1 MIELLDK
8 QTRLTGNQYR
18 IIAAAILGD
27 MLEFFDYFLIGF
39 VLAFIVKPWQLTFG
53 QSAVILLSSGI
64 GAMAGAFF
72 WGSLADRIGRKK
84 VFIATV
90 LNFSIATGV
99 LALTPDRGWIFLSVF
114 RFIVGFGVGGLYC
127 VDLPLVQEFVPTA
140 KRGLIGGLV
149 TVFVPMGVLLGSVL
163 GAFLAPVVGWR
174 GLFAVGLLPAALTLL
189 IRAWVPESPRWL
201 LRMGR
206 GEEAR
211 RAIAWALEMD
221 PKQITLQ
228 AADMAA
234 PEKSSLAQIFRYPRS
249 LAVSWLGN
257 LGAQTGI
264 YGVELWAPTLLV
276 LLLSVPPEQASFLMI
291 FVSFAGIIGRIF
303 FSWLS
308 DRWGRRPSGGLFG
321 IGAAIAVVL
330 AGVLHG
336 AFLGTVSVF
345 WLLLIPCY
353 FFGSLLFLRQR
364 RLRHRRPLRRRG
376 LAGRAAHHRHGFGL
390 RLRRDREDH
399 RPARPGADR
408 RVLECGQARGRGRRH
423 HPRLPLS
430 RRLVRARRHRLSG
443 ARHRDQG
450 TLHRGD
456 RGETRLAAARHAREV
471 GGGRISAKRRL
482 PPVGIRRRVRKGGT
496 VAEGTWLVAE
506 HGMRAARRVALF

>member
-189 IRAWVPESPRWL
+189 SRAWA
-201 LRMGR
+201 
-206 GEEAR
+206 EAR
-211 RAIAWALEMD
+211 KRAGRSPGRSRWIRNRSPCRRRIWRLPKRAAL
-221 PKQITLQ
+221 
-228 AADMAA
+228 
-234 PEKSSLAQIFRYPRS
+234 PRS
-249 LAVSWLGN
+249 SAIPAASRSPG
-257 LGAQTGI
+257 
-264 YGVELWAPTLLV
+264 WAIWARRPASTA
-276 LLLSVPPEQASFLMI
+276 SSCGRPPCWCCSSAS
-291 FVSFAGIIGRIF
+291 R
-303 FSWLS
+303 
-308 DRWGRRPSGGLFG
+308 RNRRPS
-321 IGAAIAVVL
+321 
-330 AGVLHG
+330 
-336 AFLGTVSVF
+336 
-345 WLLLIPCY
+345 
-353 FFGSLLFLRQR
+353 
-364 RLRHRRPLRRRG
+364 
-376 LAGRAAHHRHGFGL
+376 
-390 RLRRDREDH
+390 
-399 RPARPGADR
+399 
-408 RVLECGQARGRGRRH
+408 
-423 HPRLPLS
+423 
-430 RRLVRARRHRLSG
+430 
-443 ARHRDQG
+443 
-450 TLHRGD
+450 
-456 RGETRLAAARHAREV
+456 
-471 GGGRISAKRRL
+471 
-482 PPVGIRRRVRKGGT
+482 
-496 VAEGTWLVAE
+496 
-506 HGMRAARRVALF
+506 